1 MRQLIGRRHNEMAE
15 DANASPRLRYLQ
27 TLESMMLTN
36 RTQESLDKGV
46 KEMSEIYKSYD
57 KVGIKDRSMIW
68 NSYVI
73 FSTMAFAT
81 T

>member
-1 MRQLIGRRHNEMAE
+1 M
-15 DANASPRLRYLQ
+15 
-27 TLESMMLTN
+27 TLTN

-73 FSTMAFAT
+73 FSTMASAT
-81 T
+81 STITAADVPVTWSRP